1 MPPRKMVRAIN
12 QTASSSAT
20 PTEDRNSTI
29 RVNQRRTE
37 GNKNILTEEALMERM
52 TQVLQNTL
60 PNMLKTMLGDRFKDP
75 EEEKEVSKH
84 QEKSVTDSQ
93 ATVRIDSS
101 RDKGDPSK
109 QEEEKLMTG
118 GSNEKKE
125 YLVKGKVC
133 SFKTFND
140 TRPKEF
146 KGTEGPV
153 ALMNW
158 VTKMQ
163 KEHKVTYAATTLL
176 DSALHWWETECE
188 IRGEEGVAALTW
200 EKMKSLMM
208 DKYCTQSEV
217 KKLKS
222 EFLRLEQGSSSVQE
236 YVNEFLEKARFAT
249 YQVATEQRKIDRFK
263 DGLRIE
269 IKQYVDMT
277 KPNTFVQAVEM
288 ATVAEENNIKAN
300 GERRDAKRKWE
311 GTSKLMKKSKG
322 GTTHAKT
329 RNEEF
334 TIPQCANCNKR
345 HKGECWRG
353 KVTCYRCGKPGHTSK
368 ECPESK
374 SCYECGASGHIRS
387 ECPKVRKGAMN
398 DAKTSGSGPGKG
410 SEKKKELPKAMGR
423 AYKMTLEEARESP
436 DVVSGMFLVNNVL
449 AHVLF
454 DSGADGSF
462 VSSTFRH
469 YLNKDAC
476 RLEKSYVVETA
487 EGNLVKIDEIFN
499 GCTICIDGRLIPIR
513 LGSFDVVLGMDW
525 LSENRARILCY
536 EKIVKIRTPEGKTMY
551 VYVRNYV
558 QS

>member
-1 MPPRKMVRAIN
+1 MPPRKMVRATN

-75 EEEKEVSKH
+75 EEEKE
-84 QEKSVTDSQ
+84 
-93 ATVRIDSS
+93 
-101 RDKGDPSK
+101 
-109 QEEEKLMTG
+109 EEEKLMTG
-118 GSNEKKE
+118 GSNKKKE
-125 YLVKGKVC
+125 YQVKGKVC
-133 SFKTFND
+133 SFKMFND

-163 KEHKVTYAATTLL
+163 SCFKVCNCPKEQK
-176 DSALHWWETECE
+176 
-188 IRGEEGVAALTW
+188 
-200 EKMKSLMM
+200 
-208 DKYCTQSEV
+208 
-217 KKLKS
+217 KS

-249 YQVATEQRKIDRFK
+249 YQVATKQRKIDRFK

-277 KPNTFVQAVEM
+277 KPTTFVQAVEM
-288 ATVAEENNIKAN
+288 ATVAEKNNIKAN

-334 TIPQCANCNKR
+334 TIPQCTKCSKR
-345 HKGECWRG
+345 HRGECWRD

-387 ECPKVRKGAMN
+387 ECPKVRKGAVN
-398 DAKTSGSGPGKG
+398 DAKTSGSGSGKG
-410 SEKKKELPKAMGR
+410 SEKKKELPKAIGR

-436 DVVSGMFLVNNVL
+436 DVL
-449 AHVLF
+449 
-454 DSGADGSF
+454 
-462 VSSTFRH
+462 
-469 YLNKDAC
+469 
-476 RLEKSYVVETA
+476 
-487 EGNLVKIDEIFN
+487 
-499 GCTICIDGRLIPIR
+499 
-513 LGSFDVVLGMDW
+513 
-525 LSENRARILCY
+525 
-536 EKIVKIRTPEGKTMY
+536 
-551 VYVRNYV
+551 
-558 QS
+558 

>member
-1 MPPRKMVRAIN
+1 MVRATN

-29 RVNQRRTE
+29 RVNKRRTE

-52 TQVLQNTL
+52 TEVLQNTL
-60 PNMLKTMLGDRFKDP
+60 PSMLKTMLGDRFKDP

-93 ATVRIDSS
+93 ATVRIESS
-101 RDKGDPSK
+101 RDIGNPSK
-109 QEEEKLMTG
+109 QGEEKLMTG

-125 YLVKGKVC
+125 YQVKGKVC

-140 TRPKEF
+140 TRLKEF

-163 KEHKVTYAATTLL
+163 SCFKICNCPEEQKVTYAATTLL

-217 KKLKS
+217 KKLES
-222 EFLRLEQGSSSVQE
+222 EFLQLEQGSSSVQE

-249 YQVATEQRKIDRFK
+249 YQ
-263 DGLRIE
+263 
-269 IKQYVDMT
+269 
-277 KPNTFVQAVEM
+277 M

-329 RNEEF
+329 RNKEF
-334 TIPQCANCNKR
+334 TIPQCAKCNKR
-345 HKGECWRG
+345 HKGECWRD

-374 SCYECGASGHIRS
+374 SCYECGPSGHIRS
-387 ECPKVRKGAMN
+387 ECPKVRNGAVS
-398 DAKTSGSGPGKG
+398 DVKTLGSGPGEG

-423 AYKMTLEEARESP
+423 AFKMTLEEARESP
-436 DVVSGMFLVNNVL
+436 DVVS
-449 AHVLF
+449 
-454 DSGADGSF
+454 
-462 VSSTFRH
+462 
-469 YLNKDAC
+469 
-476 RLEKSYVVETA
+476 
-487 EGNLVKIDEIFN
+487 
-499 GCTICIDGRLIPIR
+499 
-513 LGSFDVVLGMDW
+513 VLGMDW
-525 LSENRARILCY
+525 LSENQARILCY

-551 VYVRNYV
+551 VYGDRKKGSMGIITTLKANKFLRNGCATYLAYAIDFFYKTH
-558 QS
+558 S